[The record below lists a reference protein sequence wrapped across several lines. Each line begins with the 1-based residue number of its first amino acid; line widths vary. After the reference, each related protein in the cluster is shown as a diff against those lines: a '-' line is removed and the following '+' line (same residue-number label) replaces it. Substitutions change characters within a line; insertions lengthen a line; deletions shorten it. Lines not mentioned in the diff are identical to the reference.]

1 MKPMLITSAA
11 ALFMFGTAFAREA
24 VVSPIVPSQGA
35 RTAAE
40 HRVAQFTTLG
50 EGGILCTTE
59 TIPTRD
65 DKGWYLRKA
74 VDCEE

>member
-1 MKPMLITSAA
+1 MKTMLISAAA

-24 VVSPIVPSQGA
+24 AVSPVAPSHGPGIAKQ
-35 RTAAE
+35 
-40 HRVAQFTTLG
+40 RVAQFTTLG

-59 TIPTRD
+59 SIPTRD
-65 DKGWYLRKA
+65 DRGWYLRKA